1 MKNRQG
7 RYYLGRIHK
16 GGVLTTEKVLESMR
30 RPITI
35 LRGKYKWTIV
45 GVKEGVVSEKKYL
58 YGELIKY
65 DDNGEVAVVDEKKKV
80 EQTLTAPGLIV
91 DKSPFVFFEDFSGF
105 SYLHVWNSIP
115 ENVFRRRMAELI
127 AEKYDNFFVPCEIE
141 PISDMREFSTKI
153 SEMERVT
160 EIKAKVFPPNPLFGS
175 CWELLKKY
183 LLERRTQVLDI
194 KEEGDKDSAGINT
207 GIRAVI
213 EDVAEGKSLD
223 VNVPLPLADAAVLM
237 ATDGYGKGK
246 VTGVDGKGVQIVV
259 NTSETQK
266 SFLFAKSP
274 DSRLLAIETFNQ
286 HISII
291 KERNMRHA

>member
-16 GGVLTTEKVLESMR
+16 GGVLTTEKVIEAMR
-30 RPITI
+30 SPVTI

-45 GVKEGVVSEKKYL
+45 GVQEGVVSEKKYL

-65 DDNGEVAVVDEKKKV
+65 DDNGEVAVVDEKKKI

-91 DKSPFVFFEDFSGF
+91 DKSPFVFFDSYSGF

-115 ENVFRRRMAELI
+115 ENIFRRRMAELI
-127 AEKYDNFFVPCEIE
+127 SEKYDNFFVPCEIE
-141 PISDMREFSTKI
+141 PISDMREFTAKI
-153 SEMERVT
+153 SEMDRIT
-160 EIKAKVFPPNPLFGS
+160 EIKAKVFPPNPLFGA

-183 LLERRTQVLDI
+183 LIERRTQVLDI
-194 KEEGDKDSAGINT
+194 KEEGDKNSAGINT
-207 GIRAVI
+207 GIRKVV
-213 EDVAEGKSLD
+213 ENVAEGKSLD
-223 VNVPLPLADAAVLM
+223 NSVPLPLSDAAVLM

-246 VTGVDGKGVQIVV
+246 VTGVDSKGAQIVV
-259 NTSETQK
+259 CTTDTQK

-274 DSRLLAIETFNQ
+274 DSRLLAIETFRQ
-286 HISII
+286 HTTII
-291 KERNMRHA
+291 AERNMRHA